1 MERGLYINGKL
12 HYRSSDFGECAT
24 NAIDFLHEEWVNHKG
39 DNSSSQIEYL
49 RAVREIMI
57 IKDDV
62 SHATYNENILVIKPI
77 EEKKYIVSYVT
88 EFEEC
93 ADTTDEDFISS
104 ELKYVCDER
113 HVEKVYRRLRNF
125 LEIEIQGRG
134 FKSFDEML
142 GDEIECLQ
150 DTDEVYEV
158 YDKLK
163 REFHCVTITQL
174 K

>member
-1 MERGLYINGKL
+1 
-12 HYRSSDFGECAT
+12 
-24 NAIDFLHEEWVNHKG
+24 
-39 DNSSSQIEYL
+39 
-49 RAVREIMI
+49 MI
-57 IKDDV
+57 IKDNV
-62 SHATYNENILVIKPI
+62 SHATYNENTLVIKPI

-88 EFEEC
+88 EFEER

-134 FKSFDEML
+134 FKLFDEML
-142 GDEIECLQ
+142 GDEVECLQ
-150 DTDEVYEV
+150 DTDETYEV
-158 YDKLK
+158 YDKRKKRFHLVRI
-163 REFHCVTITQL
+163 REF

>member
-12 HYRSSDFGECAT
+12 HYRSSDFGECAA
-24 NAIDFLHEEWVNHKG
+24 NAINFLHEEWVNHKW

-49 RAVREIMI
+49 RAVREITV

-62 SHATYNENILVIKPI
+62 SHATYNENTLVIKPI

-125 LEIEIQGRG
+125 LEIEIQKG

-142 GDEIECLQ
+142 GDEVECLQ

-163 REFHCVTITQL
+163 RAFHCITITQI

>member
-1 MERGLYINGKL
+1 MKRGLYINGKL
-12 HYRSSDFGECAT
+12 HYSSSDFGECAA
-24 NAIDFLHEEWVNHKG
+24 NAIDFLHEVWLNHKG

-49 RAVREIMI
+49 HAVREIMI
-57 IKDDV
+57 NKDDV
-62 SHATYNENILVIKPI
+62 SQSTYNGNILVIKPI
-77 EEKKYIVSYVT
+77 EEKRYMVSYVT

-104 ELKYVCDER
+104 ELKYVCDEK
-113 HVEKVYRRLRNF
+113 HVEKVYWRLRNF
-125 LEIEIQGRG
+125 LEVEIQYRG

-142 GDEIECLQ
+142 GDEVECLQ

-158 YDKLK
+158 YNKLK
-163 REFHCVTITQL
+163 REFYRVTITQL

>member
-12 HYRSSDFGECAT
+12 YYRSSDFGECAA
-24 NAIDFLHEEWVNHKG
+24 NAIDFLHKVWLIHKG
-39 DNSSSQIEYL
+39 DNSLSQIEYL

-57 IKDDV
+57 IKDNV
-62 SHATYNENILVIKPI
+62 SHATYNENTLVIKPI

-88 EFEEC
+88 EFEER

-134 FKSFDEML
+134 FKLFDEML
-142 GDEIECLQ
+142 GDEVECLQ
-150 DTDEVYEV
+150 DTDETYEV
-158 YDKLK
+158 YDKRKKRFHLVRI
-163 REFHCVTITQL
+163 REF

>member
-12 HYRSSDFGECAT
+12 HYRSSNFGECAA
-24 NAIDFLHEEWVNHKG
+24 NAIDFLHEVWLNHKG
-39 DNSSSQIEYL
+39 DDSSSQIEYL
-49 RAVREIMI
+49 RAVREITV

-62 SHATYNENILVIKPI
+62 SQSTYNGNILVIKPI
-77 EEKKYIVSYVT
+77 EEKRYMVSYVT

-104 ELKYVCDER
+104 ELKYVCDEK

-125 LEIEIQGRG
+125 LEVEIQYRG

-142 GDEIECLQ
+142 GDEVECLQ

-158 YDKLK
+158 YNKLK
-163 REFHCVTITQL
+163 REFYRVTITQL

>member
-12 HYRSSDFGECAT
+12 HYRSSDFVECAT

-62 SHATYNENILVIKPI
+62 SHATYNENTLVIKPI
-77 EEKKYIVSYVT
+77 EEKRYIVTYVT

-158 YDKLK
+158 YDKVK